1 MLSAARDEARCKDR
15 IKVSACGTVEQY
27 GRGLGGRQF
36 QFDRNTVTLRRPD
49 ATPVAGQREALLV
62 ILRDDLVKSVAR
74 DPMSCLFQGAQQV
87 IHLDPAAPAKCQPD
101 QVRFMPEDA

>member
-1 MLSAARDEARCKDR
+1 M
-15 IKVSACGTVEQY
+15 
-27 GRGLGGRQF
+27 
-36 QFDRNTVTLRRPD
+36 TLRRPD